1 MTLSAIIF
9 LPLVVGLL
17 AAFAPRSQVRW
28 IAVAGSVAVLVY
40 SIVLLAGYPSH
51 GSGLKWAVDD
61 MWIRELGIHYSIGI
75 DGLNLFLVVLTALL
89 WVPATIAAALREWE
103 SPRVFFFNMALAQ
116 TAVLGAFCA
125 QDVALFVFFF
135 DLMLVPF
142 YFLIGAFG
150 GRRRVAATTKFVIYT
165 LVGSLLMLAAAV
177 ALGVLSKAG
186 AGGHISFN
194 IADLAQHP
202 LSKGSQEW
210 IFLLFAA
217 AFLVKM
223 PAFPLHGWM
232 PDAYRA
238 TPIPVLVLLSAVLSK
253 VGAYGFLRIVLPLM
267 PDASRHFQ
275 ELMIVIAVV
284 SILYGSVLAFS
295 QDNGRLVIGY
305 SSIAQLGF
313 ITLGIFSLDPKG
325 AQGAVFQMVNHGVV
339 TAVLFLVVGLLAAR
353 AGGSD
358 LLSRMGGLAMRAP
371 VLAALFLIA
380 AFAAL
385 AMPGSGNFVGELY
398 ILFGIFS
405 SKLAYGIVA
414 SVGVALAAVY
424 MIRMYQ
430 RAMHNRL
437 SAGAESREL
446 SRADFGLIAP
456 LIAVIVFLGV
466 YPQFVLSRSELST
479 TSRVPSAQNTIAI
492 DGRVVFRGQVRS
504 EWRTVPSGAG
514 SP

>member
-1 MTLSAIIF
+1 VTLSAIIF
-9 LPLVVGLL
+9 LPLVIGLL
-17 AAFAPRSQVRW
+17 CSFAPRRQVGW
-28 IAVAGSVAVLVY
+28 IAATGSVAVLVY
-40 SIVLLAGYPSH
+40 AIVLLAGYPAS
-51 GSGLKWAVDD
+51 GSGMKWAVDD
-61 MWIRELGIHYSIGI
+61 IWIRELGIHYALGV
-75 DGLNLFLVVLTALL
+75 DGLNLFLIVLTAGL
-89 WVPATIAAALREWE
+89 WVPATIAAALRQWD
-103 SPRVFFFNMALAQ
+103 SPRVFFFNMALAE

-150 GRRRVAATTKFVIYT
+150 GRRRVQATTKFVIYT

-177 ALGVLSKAG
+177 ALGVLSTPD
-186 AGGHISFN
+186 GGHISFK
-194 IADLAQHP
+194 ISDLAQHH
-202 LSKGSQEW
+202 LSGGSQEW

-253 VGAYGFLRIVLPLM
+253 VGAYGFLRIVLPLL
-267 PDASRHFQ
+267 PNASHHFQ

-295 QDNGRLVIGY
+295 QDDARLVVGY
-305 SSIAQLGF
+305 SSVAQLGF

-325 AQGAVFQMVNHGVV
+325 AQGALFQMVNHGIV
-339 TAVLFLVVGLLAAR
+339 TAALFLIIGLLAAR
-353 AGGSD
+353 SGSD
-358 LLSRMGGLAMRAP
+358 LLSRMGGLALRAP
-371 VLAALFLIA
+371 VLAALFLITA
-380 AFAAL
+380 LATL
-385 AMPGSGNFVGELY
+385 AMPGSANFIGELY
-398 ILFGIFS
+398 ILFGIFD

-414 SVGVALAAVY
+414 SAGVALAAVY

-430 RAMHNRL
+430 RSMHNRL
-437 SAGAESREL
+437 APGAESREL

-456 LIAVIVFLGV
+456 LVAVVIALGV
-466 YPQFVLSRSELST
+466 FPQFVLQRTERS
-479 TSRVPSAQNTIAI
+479 
-492 DGRVVFRGQVRS
+492 VRS
-504 EWRTVPSGAG
+504 QVHPEISVIAGRTP
-514 SP
+514 

>member
-9 LPLVVGLL
+9 LPLVIGLL
-17 AAFAPRSQVRW
+17 SSFAPRRQVGL
-28 IAVAGSVAVLVY
+28 IAAAGSIAVLVY
-40 SIVLLAGYPSH
+40 AIVLLAGYPS
-51 GSGLKWAVDD
+51 SGAGMKWAVDEV
-61 MWIRELGIHYSIGI
+61 WIRELGIHYSLGV
-75 DGLNLFLVVLTALL
+75 DGLNLFLIVLTAGL
-89 WVPATIAAALREWE
+89 WVPATIAAALREWD
-103 SPRVFFFNMALAQ
+103 SPRVFFFSMGLAE
-116 TAVLGAFCA
+116 TAVLGAFFA

-150 GRRRVAATTKFVIYT
+150 GRRRVQATTKFVIYT

-177 ALGVLSKAG
+177 ALGVLSTPS
-186 AGGHISFN
+186 GGHISFK
-194 IADLAQHP
+194 ISDLAQRH
-202 LSKGSQEW
+202 LSGGSQDW

-223 PAFPLHGWM
+223 PAVPLHGWM

-267 PDASRHFQ
+267 PHASQHFQ

-295 QDNGRLVIGY
+295 QDDGRLVVGY
-305 SSIAQLGF
+305 SSVAQLGF

-325 AQGAVFQMVNHGVV
+325 AQGALFQMVNHGIV
-339 TAVLFLVVGLLAAR
+339 TAALFLILGVLAAR

-371 VLAALFLIA
+371 ELAALFLVT
-380 AFAAL
+380 AFATL

-398 ILFGIFS
+398 ILFGIFD
-405 SKLAYGIVA
+405 SKLAFGLVA
-414 SVGVALAAVY
+414 SAGVVLASVY

-437 SAGAESREL
+437 GPGAESREL

-456 LIAVIVFLGV
+456 LVAVVVFLGV
-466 YPQFVLSRSELST
+466 YPNFVLSRTEKST
-479 TSRVPSAQNTIAI
+479 AAPVAQSLTASRAP
-492 DGRVVFRGQVRS
+492 
-504 EWRTVPSGAG
+504 
-514 SP
+514 

>member
-1 MTLSAIIF
+1 VTLSVLVF
-9 LPLVVGLL
+9 LPLVAGL
-17 AAFAPRSQVRW
+17 AAAFLPGRLGRW
-28 IAVAGSVAVLVY
+28 LVAAGTVAVLVY
-40 SIVLLAGYPSH
+40 AIVLIAGYPSH
-51 GSGLKWAVDD
+51 GAGLKWVVDEP
-61 MWIRELGIHYSIGI
+61 WIRELGVHYSLGV
-75 DGLNLFLVVLTALL
+75 DGLNLFLIALTALL
-89 WVPATIAAALREWE
+89 WVPATIAACLREWD
-103 SPRVFFFNMALAQ
+103 SPRLFFFNMALAE

-150 GRRRVAATTKFVIYT
+150 GRRRVQATTKFVIYT

-177 ALGVLSKAG
+177 ALGVLSTP
-186 AGGHISFN
+186 GGGQISFR
-194 IADLAQHP
+194 ISDLAAHP
-202 LSKGSQEW
+202 LPHGSQNW

-267 PDASRHFQ
+267 PDASQHFQ

-284 SILYGSVLAFS
+284 SILYGSALAFS
-295 QDNGRLVIGY
+295 QDDARLVVGY
-305 SSIAQLGF
+305 SSVAQLGF

-325 AQGAVFQMVNHGVV
+325 AQGALFQMVNHGVV
-339 TAVLFLVVGLLAAR
+339 TAVLFLIVAVLAAR

-358 LLSRMGGLAMRAP
+358 LLSRMGGLAFRAP

-380 AFAAL
+380 ALAAL

-398 ILFGIFS
+398 ILFGIFD

-414 SVGVALAAVY
+414 SAGVALAAVY

-430 RAMHNRL
+430 RAMHNRVGG
-437 SAGAESREL
+437 AAESREL
-446 SRADFGLIAP
+446 SRFDFGLVAP
-456 LIAVIVFLGV
+456 LVAVILFLGV
-466 YPQFVLSRSELST
+466 YPQFVLSRSERST
-479 TSRVPSAQNTIAI
+479 TAALHPETSRILQAPAREAA
-492 DGRVVFRGQVRS
+492 R
-504 EWRTVPSGAG
+504 
-514 SP
+514 